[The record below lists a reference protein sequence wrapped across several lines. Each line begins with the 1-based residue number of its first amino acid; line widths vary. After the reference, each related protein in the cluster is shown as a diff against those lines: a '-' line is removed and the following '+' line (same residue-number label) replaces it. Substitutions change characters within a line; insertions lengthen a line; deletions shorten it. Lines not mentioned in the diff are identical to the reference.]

1 MTWSRWSPKDPG
13 CPGFGQDIK
22 EQKTIPKTLLQQ
34 HQRRKTFDEHP
45 TAKKMLSLWASGPKS
60 FKHSNIAFEN
70 IYIMDPN
77 SKPSDILMDDTR
89 AEVID
94 LATHLPDA
102 KQRPAASLP
111 VGAALLSALGF
122 DCRSMLN

>member
-70 IYIMDPN
+70 IYN
-77 SKPSDILMDDTR
+77 GSKFK
-89 AEVID
+89 
-94 LATHLPDA
+94 A
-102 KQRPAASLP
+102 K
-111 VGAALLSALGF
+111 
-122 DCRSMLN
+122 